1 MAAKTSSTSL
11 SPNIASTLCYIP
23 MVGFVAAIVFLIV
36 EKNTTVRWNA
46 IQSLLLGLGTFV
58 LDLVLGMTVVLALL
72 IPIVNIASLVVTL
85 VLAVK
90 AYQGSTVRL
99 PLLGEWTDKVSKKV

>member
-1 MAAKTSSTSL
+1 MAAKASTSL

-23 MVGFVAAIVFLIV
+23 MVGFVAAIVFLII

-99 PLLGEWTDKVSKKV
+99 PLLGEWADKVSKKV

>member
-1 MAAKTSSTSL
+1 MAVKTSTSL

-23 MVGFVAAIVFLIV
+23 VVGFVAAIVLLIV

-46 IQSLLLGLGTFV
+46 IQSLLLGLGIFV
-58 LDLVLGMTVVLALL
+58 LDLILGMTVVLALL
-72 IPIVNIASLVVTL
+72 IPIVNIAMLIVSL

-90 AYQGSTVRL
+90 AYQGTTVRL
-99 PLLGEWTDKVSKKV
+99 PLLGDWTDKVAKKV